1 MLSTELANH
10 PVFQSVQASKSIIDN
25 TKGTILFSNGLD
37 DTPDIDQL
45 PDDLRAILNTSNGV
59 AGNNVYSQLN
69 NIFKNIPG
77 GPWYI
82 DSIQGII
89 YVHNRD
95 FEDTS
100 DVPDYTYKDENGEF
114 IRASFSL
121 QTKYTGGTSGN
132 PVMRVNRINPKD
144 PYNDQVSSAYNRL
157 KDAIDNQIKDLSPD
171 SKYELEIRDYAPRDA
186 TRVATIYG
194 SKAPGDPTEKYIGN
208 SKDKE
213 KYLGSLK
220 KRFKVLS
227 DVKKGNVSNNL
238 DVNTL
243 SPRAVNNI
251 MEEYAKKHPQEYLEF
266 LRDYATLYYEGGDL
280 ESFKKKHGKLFNS
293 KYNVTRL
300 KGKPF
305 NRGKTSR
312 VVRTSPVKA
321 GADPLDPNSYLYPG
335 EVLISSKPITVTK
348 RSASTIVTSSGGMAP
363 GVSPKTYKEKAL
375 RVEAYTVE
383 GTKQGQVSV
392 GDVIMRS
399 ADQSPDI
406 QILKENYEL
415 KNQIANQ
422 ISGLSNRLGALENA
436 LSKQVELEK
445 TCELTVVGKPGLTNY
460 KYINIYNVGSKWS
473 GKWYIRDCTHNIDS
487 NGYLTILNLV
497 KR

>member
-10 PVFQSVQASKSIIDN
+10 PVFQSVQASKPIIDN

-238 DVNTL
+238 DVNAL

-280 ESFKKKHGKLFNS
+280 ESFKKNHGKLFNS

-300 KGKPF
+300 KVNPLIE
-305 NRGKTSR
+305 
-312 VVRTSPVKA
+312 VK
-321 GADPLDPNSYLYPG
+321 L
-335 EVLISSKPITVTK
+335 
-348 RSASTIVTSSGGMAP
+348 
-363 GVSPKTYKEKAL
+363 
-375 RVEAYTVE
+375 
-383 GTKQGQVSV
+383 
-392 GDVIMRS
+392 
-399 ADQSPDI
+399 
-406 QILKENYEL
+406 
-415 KNQIANQ
+415 
-422 ISGLSNRLGALENA
+422 LG
-436 LSKQVELEK
+436 
-445 TCELTVVGKPGLTNY
+445 
-460 KYINIYNVGSKWS
+460 
-473 GKWYIRDCTHNIDS
+473 
-487 NGYLTILNLV
+487 
-497 KR
+497 